1 MNRTER
7 VEAVTKTVT
16 ESTQFCV
23 GLPNRPGTLAALCR
37 ALREGGVNIEAIC
50 VADDQNC
57 CWVNMLCEPSDVAQ
71 GVLSAASYNYFAETV
86 LTMRAHNQP
95 GELERIANRLAEA
108 DINIEYVYGSGA
120 TVGTFTLVLGVADRE
135 RAAEL
140 LGA

>member
-1 MNRTER
+1 MDQALPTHVVPNSIS
-7 VEAVTKTVT
+7 

-23 GLPNRPGTLAALCR
+23 GLPNRPGSLAPLCR

-57 CWVNMLCEPSDVAQ
+57 CWVNMICQPPDTART
-71 GVLSAASYNYFAETV
+71 VLSNAGYNFFAESV

-95 GELERIANRLAEA
+95 GELERIANRLADA
-108 DINIEYVYGSGA
+108 GINIEYVYGSGA
-120 TVGTFTLVLGVADRE
+120 TIGTFTLVIGVADRE
-135 RAAEL
+135 RAVEL